1 MNNKKINLKKDCSR
15 FGNIFYFFVEKP
27 IIGLS
32 IILLLSLLLGL
43 VIFYRYSFLPPQK
56 ELVIEED
63 FPEFNADSYKI
74 LMESW
79 DNYLEREVGDVEN
92 FFYPDFAEDESEEDL
107 DENITEENDI

>member
-27 IIGLS
+27 IIGLI

-79 DNYLEREVGDVEN
+79 DNYLERELGDVEDL
-92 FFYPDFAEDESEEDL
+92 FYPDFAEDESEEDL
-107 DENITEENDI
+107 NENITEENDI